1 MMLLNYLS
9 GIISEHR
16 FVKEIQTNGAYFWFL
31 YIGLTEKV
39 SNSTTLTKTAN
50 T

>member
-9 GIISEHR
+9 SIISEHR

-31 YIGLTEKV
+31 DIGLTEKV
-39 SNSTTLTKTAN
+39 SNSATLTKTAN